1 MILRTAKENREIV
14 ANLTRKLNL
23 GSENHIARI
32 AFAYS
37 ISREKLNLL
46 EIKNSSGKEYSK
58 SVFFGDNYEL
68 YTGLVSVK
76 YNLHSSDRDIP
87 RYIKMHVDDGLDQL
101 NEFFVKNKNFE
112 IFNLLKNV
120 WED

>member
-14 ANLTRKLNL
+14 ASLTRKLNL

-46 EIKNSSGKEYSK
+46 EIKNSNGKEYSK

-68 YTGLVSVK
+68 YTGLISVK
-76 YNLHSSDRDIP
+76 YGLHSSDKDIP
-87 RYIKMHVDDGLDQL
+87 RYIKLHVDEGLFQL
-101 NEFFVKNKNFE
+101 QELFDKNKNFE
-112 IFNLLKNV
+112 VFDLLK
-120 WED
+120 

>member
-23 GSENHIARI
+23 GTENHIARI
-32 AFAYS
+32 AFAFS

-46 EIKNSSGKEYSK
+46 KIKNSSGKEYSK

-76 YNLHSSDRDIP
+76 YNLHSSDKDIP
-87 RYIKMHVDDGLDQL
+87 RYIKMHVDDGLETL
-101 NEFFVKNKNFE
+101 NELYLNKKINE
-112 IFNLLKNV
+112 IN
-120 WED
+120 EIIRS

>member
-14 ANLTRKLNL
+14 ASLTRKLNL

-37 ISREKLNLL
+37 ISREKLDLL

-68 YTGLVSVK
+68 YAGLISVK
-76 YNLHSSDRDIP
+76 YGLHSSDKDIP
-87 RYIKMHVDDGLDQL
+87 RYIKLHVDDGLIRL
-101 NEFFVKNKNFE
+101 NFLYQNKKTLD
-112 IFNLLKNV
+112 LL
-120 WED
+120 DLLPA

>member
-14 ANLTRKLNL
+14 AILTRKLNL

-32 AFAYS
+32 AFAHS

-68 YTGLVSVK
+68 YAGLISVK
-76 YNLHSSDRDIP
+76 YGLHSSDKDIP
-87 RYIKMHVDDGLDQL
+87 RYIKLHVDDGLIRLDLLLQ
-101 NEFFVKNKNFE
+101 NKKTFD
-112 IFNLLKNV
+112 LL
-120 WED
+120 DLFPS